1 MSHELLSTVV
11 LAKDLPEH
19 HLKAGD
25 IGAVVECYENEAV
38 EVEFV
43 TGAGKTLALL
53 TLLNEQVRN
62 IGERDVLSVRQAG

>member
-11 LAKDLPEH
+11 LATDLPDH

-25 IGAVVECYENEAV
+25 IGAVVERYENEAV

-43 TGAGKTLALL
+43 TGSGKTLALL

>member
-19 HLKAGD
+19 HLKSGD
-25 IGAVVECYENEAV
+25 VGAVVECYGDEAV

-43 TGAGKTLALL
+43 TGSGRTIAVL
-53 TLLNEQVRN
+53 TLQNEIVRD
-62 IGERDVLSVRQAG
+62 IGDDDVLAVRQAG